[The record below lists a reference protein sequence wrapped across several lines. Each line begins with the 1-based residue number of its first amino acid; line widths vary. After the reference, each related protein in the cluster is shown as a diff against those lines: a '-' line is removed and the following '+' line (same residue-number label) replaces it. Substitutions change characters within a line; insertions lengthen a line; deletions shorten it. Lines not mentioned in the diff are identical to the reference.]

1 MRKPIVS
8 DYAKIARYIQPLKKK
23 NHLRKW
29 KQSICLVQ
37 IIVALNMPE
46 NQAFNLDENK
56 LFMPNSV
63 TVFPLQASSL
73 KL

>member
-1 MRKPIVS
+1 
-8 DYAKIARYIQPLKKK
+8 
-23 NHLRKW
+23 
-29 KQSICLVQ
+29 
-37 IIVALNMPE
+37 MPE

-73 KL
+73 KM

>member
-1 MRKPIVS
+1 MSKSIVS
-8 DYAKIARYIQPLKKK
+8 DHAKIARYINHKKY
-23 NHLRKW
+23 HLRKW
-29 KQSICLVQ
+29 KQSIYLVQ
-37 IIVALNMPE
+37 IIVAINMPE